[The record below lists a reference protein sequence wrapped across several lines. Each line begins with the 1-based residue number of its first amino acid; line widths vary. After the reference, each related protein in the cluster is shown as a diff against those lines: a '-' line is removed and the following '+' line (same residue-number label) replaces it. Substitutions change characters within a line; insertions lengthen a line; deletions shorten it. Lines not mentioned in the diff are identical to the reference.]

1 MMRTPVLLMFLLAPT
16 ALQAQLQQQR
26 LAAEPASQEVGSGEV
41 ATVTIV
47 YDSDDR
53 TMAGVA
59 ARLHYDSSKLVLE
72 SRELLF
78 PAGITGHQD
87 QPDSGDA
94 YVARYDDGDPATD
107 RRYLAAWADVAG
119 AWPGNDAPLPLPLIR
134 LRFRVQDFFPS
145 TDLILTG
152 STCSACRLEV
162 QSATV
167 VVGGRGPIDSAEPA
181 ATATAAPTLAAT
193 AAATPT
199 TTPTPSELEEEPWL
213 DQAPEPGRTVEG
225 IPTLSEVGTLL
236 LMAALAGSAVAILLR
251 NRR

>member
-1 MMRTPVLLMFLLAPT
+1 MMRTTVLLMFLLAPP
-16 ALQAQLQQQR
+16 ALRAQLQQQR

-59 ARLHYDSSKLVLE
+59 ARLHYDSSKLELE

-78 PAGITGHQD
+78 PAGLTGHQD
-87 QPDSGDA
+87 QPDSGDP
-94 YVARYDDGDPATD
+94 YLARYDDGDPATD
-107 RRYLAAWADVAG
+107 RRYLAAWADVAA
-119 AWPGNDAPLPLPLIR
+119 AWPGNDAALPLPLLR
-134 LRFRVQDFFPS
+134 LRFRVKGFFPS

-162 QSATV
+162 ESATV
-167 VVGGRGPIDSAEPA
+167 VVGGRGPIDSADP
-181 ATATAAPTLAAT
+181 ATATPAPTLAAT
-193 AAATPT
+193 ASATPT

-236 LMAALAGSAVAILLR
+236 LMVGLAGSALAILVR